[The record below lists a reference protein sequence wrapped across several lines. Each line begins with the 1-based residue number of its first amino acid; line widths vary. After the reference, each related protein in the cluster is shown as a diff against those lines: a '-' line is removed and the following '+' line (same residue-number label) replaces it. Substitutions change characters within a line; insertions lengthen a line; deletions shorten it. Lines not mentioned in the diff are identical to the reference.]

1 MELKTIIEAY
11 KTKLIK
17 VKSSDTENS
26 YGLYYRSTVPDI
38 IKTLKQIE
46 KKATLHLNN
55 EKMYSDLN
63 IVSDRDKNGRQRD
76 ILYIEFKEVNMT
88 FIFNMKEQSHK
99 VSLVQTFGEGT
110 ETQQTFLIENHEV
123 GRNEGVVPFGLWNI
137 ISLMSR
143 IASINHSLKGK
154 YKNKKK

>member
-1 MELKTIIEAY
+1 MELKTIIY
-11 KTKLIK
+11 NYRTKLIQN
-17 VKSSDTENS
+17 KSSETENN
-26 YGLYYRSTVPDI
+26 YGLYYRSTVPNI

-63 IVSDRDKNGRQRD
+63 IVSDRDKDGNRRD
-76 ILYIEFKEVNMT
+76 ILYVEFKEVNMT
-88 FIFNMKEQSHK
+88 FVFNMKEQSHK

-123 GRNEGVVPFGLWNI
+123 GRSEGIIPFGLWNI

-143 IASINHSLKGK
+143 VASINHSLR
-154 YKNKKK
+154 YRNKNKK